1 MNECEEFEGEGLPF
15 EWKGRFNVN
24 RGGFRTFFRM
34 VIKELKFKKLIKI
47 KLNILTSQKKKY
59 IYIYMKFYNKIF

>member
-24 RGGFRTFFRM
+24 RGGFRTFFGM

-47 KLNILTSQKKKY
+47 KLNILTSQN

>member
-47 KLNILTSQKKKY
+47 KLNILTSQNIY
-59 IYIYMKFYNKIF
+59 IYIYIYEILQ

>member
-15 EWKGRFNVN
+15 EWKSRFNVN

-47 KLNILTSQKKKY
+47 KLNILTSQKIY
-59 IYIYMKFYNKIF
+59 IYIYIFEILQ